1 MCKIHF
7 RQFISYDR
15 IQNRIYNFIIYV
27 YKNTGNIFDSPIL
40 RSIVRQYEREIH
52 LKQHTSSVECKF
64 LTLARAVDLA

>member
-1 MCKIHF
+1 MIE
-7 RQFISYDR
+7 SR
-15 IQNRIYNFIIYV
+15 IVFIILYV
-27 YKNTGNIFDSPIL
+27 YKNTRNIFDSPIL